1 MPWYF
6 ILLIVLV
13 VLFALALIGV
23 GTHEAIVRK
32 RNMKDPNRRLYKVS
46 SFAITLDGSANKENV
61 DVLFAGSLTEILE
74 ANNNKK

>member
-23 GTHEAIVRK
+23 GTHEAVVRK
-32 RNMKDPNRRLYKVS
+32 RNLKDPNRRLYKVS
-46 SFAITLDGSANKENV
+46 SLAITLDDSDNKENV
-61 DVLFAGSLTEILE
+61 DVLFAGSLAEILD
-74 ANNNKK
+74 ANNNQK

>member
-1 MPWYF
+1 MPWFF

-23 GTHEAIVRK
+23 GTHEAVVRK

-46 SFAITLDGSANKENV
+46 SLSITLDGSNKDNV
-61 DVLFAGSLTEILE
+61 DVLFAGSLAEILD
-74 ANNNKK
+74 ANNTENE

>member
-23 GTHEAIVRK
+23 GTHEAVVRK

-46 SFAITLDGSANKENV
+46 SFAFKLDDNESKKSV
-61 DVLFAGSLTEILE
+61 DVLFAGSLAEILD
-74 ANNNKK
+74 ANNTQK

>member
-13 VLFALALIGV
+13 VLFALSLIGV

-32 RNMKDPNRRLYKVS
+32 RNLKDPNRRLYKVS
-46 SFAITLDGSANKENV
+46 SLAITLDGNSKENV
-61 DVLFAGSLTEILE
+61 DVLFAGSLAEILD
-74 ANNNKK
+74 ANNNQK

>member
-13 VLFALALIGV
+13 VLFALSLIGV

-32 RNMKDPNRRLYKVS
+32 RNLKDPNRRLYKVS
-46 SFAITLDGSANKENV
+46 SLAITLDGNSKENV
-61 DVLFAGSLTEILE
+61 DVLFAGSLAEILD
-74 ANNNKK
+74 ANNTQK

>member
-13 VLFALALIGV
+13 VLFALSLIGV
-23 GTHEAIVRK
+23 GTHEAVVRK

-46 SFAITLDGSANKENV
+46 SLAITLDDSNKENV
-61 DVLFAGSLTEILE
+61 DVLFAGSLAEILD
-74 ANNNKK
+74 ANNNQK